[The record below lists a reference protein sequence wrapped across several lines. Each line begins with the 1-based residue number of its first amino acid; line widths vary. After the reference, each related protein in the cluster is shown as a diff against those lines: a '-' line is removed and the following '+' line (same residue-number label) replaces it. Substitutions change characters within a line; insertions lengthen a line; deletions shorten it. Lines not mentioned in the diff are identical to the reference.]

1 MQVGIDGRRA
11 RDTTKDATREEIS
24 MQLYPLKLV
33 TVVGESLIM
42 EDIAELGLKL
52 GATGYTIA
60 EVVGHGSRS
69 ARNVGST
76 AGGAKTLKVEFVVP
90 TDVATKI
97 LDEVSH
103 EYFEHYAIIAWLS
116 DVSVMRG
123 EQYTHKSRG

>member
-1 MQVGIDGRRA
+1 
-11 RDTTKDATREEIS
+11 

-42 EDIAELGLKL
+42 EDVAERGLELG
-52 GATGYTIA
+52 ASGYTIS
-60 EVVGHGSRS
+60 EVSGHGSRS

-76 AGGAKTLKVEFVVP
+76 SGGAKTLKVEFVVSAE
-90 TDVATKI
+90 VATKI
-97 LDEVSH
+97 LDDVSQ

-123 EQYTHKSRG
+123 EQYTRKSGG